1 MSRFYGLPIRVKR
14 KPDGSPKSFLWRGQ
28 RYRIVA
34 VYNTWHLMD
43 RWWER
48 GNPWAARG
56 ESDRRYWRVE
66 CKPWL
71 QCDIY
76 YDQAQNVWVLDRILD

>member
-1 MSRFYGLPIRVKR
+1 MSRFYGLPIRVR
-14 KPDGSPKSFLWRGQ
+14 RRPDGSPKSFLWREQ

-48 GNPWAARG
+48 GNPWAAKG
-56 ESDRRYWRVE
+56 ESNRYYWRVE
-66 CKPWL
+66 CQPWL

-76 YDQAQNVWVLDRILD
+76 YDSAQNVWVMSHVLD